1 MKVWVI
7 TGGYDYEDTYVLGVA
22 KTKKKANEIVKREK
36 GNLDWIS
43 VDEWEL
49 EE

>member
-1 MKVWVI
+1 MKVYVV

-22 KTKKKANEIVKREK
+22 KTKNKANKIAKEEK
-36 GNLDWIS
+36 ENLDWVSI
-43 VDEWEL
+43 DEWKV

>member
-1 MKVWVI
+1 MKVYVV

-22 KTKKKANEIVKREK
+22 KTKGKADKIVKEEK
-36 GNLDWIS
+36 ENLDWVSI
-43 VDEWEL
+43 DEWEV